1 RPFWST
7 CRSAPLSASRRAK
20 WGANPEGATLMILI
34 VVKHPVRPEYAD
46 DWTSLVEEFTTAT
59 RAEPGNISFDWYRSA
74 EDPHVWVLIELF
86 RDAEAGKAH
95 VESDHFKAASS
106 MMPRWLAAVPEIIH
120 VEVPGDGWA
129 AVSEASS

>member
-1 RPFWST
+1 
-7 CRSAPLSASRRAK
+7 
-20 WGANPEGATLMILI
+20 MIFI
-34 VVKHPVRPEYAD
+34 VVKQPVRAKYAD
-46 DWTSLVEEFTTAT
+46 DWPSLVDEFTTAT

-74 EDPHVWVLIELF
+74 EDPNLWVLIEVF

-120 VEVPGDGWA
+120 VEVPDGFA
-129 AVSEASS
+129 PVSEASEQQS